1 MAGYLNGSM
10 AVKGTLNAPEIDGYV
25 QFDSARVNMPVFG
38 SSLAFDTVR
47 IPVEQGTV
55 KFNRFGIF
63 GQNKNAINFD
73 GEVRLQPFDRMYADL
88 KINGRNVQIVQGNKT
103 SKSELYGKGFID
115 VMASVRGYMDE
126 LDMSAS
132 LSVLSGTDL
141 TLSLIHI

>member
-1 MAGYLNGSM
+1 MKLDIKRFPFASVNAFLPDVVGNMAGYLNGSM

-88 KINGRNVQIVQGNKT
+88 KSTVGTCRLCKATRRASRNSMVR
-103 SKSELYGKGFID
+103 
-115 VMASVRGYMDE
+115 AS
-126 LDMSAS
+126 S
-132 LSVLSGTDL
+132 T
-141 TLSLIHI
+141 